1 MPSRDTSDSS
11 ESLTAHVADFIATTR
26 YADIPAEVVQLGKKS
41 ILDALAVALS
51 GSVAECSTL
60 IRRYLTGLGI
70 GEGPSTVF
78 GSNLRLSPRFAALAN
93 GAAMHADDFD
103 DTWQATPD
111 RYQGVHPTAPVL
123 AAVLAAA
130 EPAGGSGKDVMT
142 ACLVGIEVCCR
153 MFDAASARHTLDGL
167 HSTGTSGLLGAAAGA
182 ANFLGLTTETT
193 RQALGIAASQTG
205 TLLAQLGTMSKPF
218 HGGLAA
224 ECAIVS
230 ADLAAMGFTASP
242 VSLET
247 RWGYFQALGG
257 GHEDGRIRGK
267 LGRPWAFADR
277 GVWLKPWPTG
287 SLGHPALTKMLEL
300 IAEHDLCPRQVTGIR
315 VRTSESIRDVLFHHR
330 PTSEL
335 EAKFSL
341 EFGVAALLLER
352 ELTLAHFT
360 DDFVN
365 RPDIQATIE
374 RVDYEPFP
382 DADAKAGDY
391 TLVTSFVDVDLDD
404 GRTVGGRIDYGKGS
418 LANPMSD
425 DDVAEKFCACAAF
438 AGWPE
443 SRTEEAIE
451 LVHRLETIEDV
462 RALTHCFAVQS

>member
-1 MPSRDTSDSS
+1 M
-11 ESLTAHVADFIATTR
+11 AD
-26 YADIPAEVVQLGKKS
+26 ADIPSEVVELGKKS
-41 ILDALAVALS
+41 ILDSLAVALS
-51 GSVAECSTL
+51 GSVAESSTL
-60 IRRYLTGLGI
+60 IRRYLSGLGLH
-70 GEGPSTVF
+70 EGPSTVF
-78 GSNLRLSPRFAALAN
+78 GSDLRLAPRFAALAN
-93 GAAMHADDFD
+93 GTAMHADDFD

-123 AAVLAAA
+123 AAVLALA
-130 EPAGGSGKDVMT
+130 EPAGRPGRDVLI
-142 ACLVGIEVCCR
+142 ACLAGIEVCCR
-153 MFDAASARHTLDGL
+153 IFDAAHPRHILDGF
-167 HSTGTSGLLGAAAGA
+167 HSTGTSAMLGAAAGVA
-182 ANFLGLTTETT
+182 RLLGLTTETT

-300 IAEHDLCPRQVTGIR
+300 ITEHDLRPQHVVGIR
-315 VRTSESIRDVLFHHR
+315 VRTSQSIHDTLFHHR
-330 PTSEL
+330 PKSEL

-360 DDFVN
+360 DAFVN

-382 DADAKAGDY
+382 DTDAKAGDY
-391 TLVTSFVDVDLDD
+391 TLVTSFVEVDLDD

-425 DDVAEKFCACAAF
+425 DDVAAKFRACAAF

-443 SRTEEAIE
+443 ARTEEAIE

-462 RALTHCFAVQS
+462 RALTHCFAAQS